1 MIKLLNFELVTNSEH
16 LVHSE
21 LFLKT
26 HEHHSATRMV
36 MIGKHISIVIV
47 IGACFD
53 YFDQIVLL
61 ERMSLSM
68 EWKRQA
74 L

>member
-21 LFLKT
+21 LFLKP
-26 HEHHSATRMV
+26 HSATRMV

-61 ERMSLSM
+61 ERVSLSM
-68 EWKRQA
+68 EWRGQA